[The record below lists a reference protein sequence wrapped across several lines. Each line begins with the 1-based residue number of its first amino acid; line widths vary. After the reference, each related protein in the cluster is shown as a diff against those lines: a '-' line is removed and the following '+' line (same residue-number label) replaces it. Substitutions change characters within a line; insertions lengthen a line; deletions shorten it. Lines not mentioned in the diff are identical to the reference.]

1 MADGSTPIDTAQAKP
16 ARVPDVALWHNDQ
29 YWMVDTKGR
38 QVPLDAVKPAHL
50 LEDEAVREIM
60 AEAVGLNA
68 QLAAFKESALGKVAG
83 LLAVFDQEYG
93 VTRGGT
99 KGNVTLTSYDGTKKV
114 VLAIADQVTFGPE
127 LQSAKT
133 LVDECL
139 NEWSADSRPELQAI
153 VQRAFNTDKEGLV
166 NRAELFSLLRLEI
179 KDERWVR
186 AMQAIRDSIRVTGSK
201 EYVRFYERK
210 SPLLAWTAVTIDL
223 ASAK

>member
-1 MADGSTPIDTAQAKP
+1 MADGTTIHTAGAKP
-16 ARVPDVALWHNDQ
+16 AQVPEAALWHNDR
-29 YWMVDTKGR
+29 YWMTDTKGR
-38 QVPLDAVKPAHL
+38 QVPLDTVKPAHL
-50 LEDEAVREIM
+50 LEDGAVRKIM
-60 AEAVGLNA
+60 AFAVDLNA
-68 QLAAFKESALGKVAG
+68 QLARFKEHTLGDVTALLE
-83 LLAVFDQEYG
+83 LLAQEYG
-93 VTRGGT
+93 VARGGT
-99 KGNVTLTSYDGTKKV
+99 KGNVTLTTYDGTQKV

-179 KDERWVR
+179 ADPRWER
-186 AMQAIRDSIRVTGSK
+186 AMQAIRDSIRVIGSK